1 MINVNINEAVWT
13 CAFTF
18 SGMSSMKNV
27 VENGNGDYDKIVR
40 GHLKK

>member
-1 MINVNINEAVWT
+1 
-13 CAFTF
+13 
-18 SGMSSMKNV
+18 MSSMKNV